1 MNGLHRPHDANT
13 DAVIFLHLGKTAGS
27 TLGNIIDRQYPN
39 NRLFVIFT
47 NEDNEKF
54 KAQPET
60 QRANIQCLRGITY
73 YGIHHAIP
81 KPATYFTLL
90 RPPLDRVISQYF
102 HNQRRRAKM
111 GIVMKQEPNIWDFLN
126 KQPEQATLQLRMIVG
141 GDTIE
146 GALAQTLPENALD
159 IAKAHLER
167 HFSVV
172 GLVDHFDETVMLLKQ
187 TYGWNS
193 VQYGQRNVAPNRAQR
208 DQLGPKAIARIE
220 HMIEPELELY
230 EWVQRRF
237 EETLAAQSPDF
248 HENLAKFRRTNQ
260 LYSRVWQSTKGIR
273 KTAGWR
279 TVRRLVSPAW
289 EGWDD
294 EEV

>member
-1 MNGLHRPHDANT
+1 MNGLHRPYNADT
-13 DAVIFLHLGKTAGS
+13 DAVIFLHIGKTAGS

-39 NRLFVIFT
+39 NRLFVIFG

-54 KAQPET
+54 KGQPEA

-73 YGIHHAIP
+73 YGIHRAVP

-90 RPPLDRVISQYF
+90 RNPLDRVISQYF
-102 HNQRRRAKM
+102 HNQRRRARM
-111 GIVMKQEPNIWDFLN
+111 GIVMKKEPSIWDLLN
-126 KQPEQATLQLRMIVG
+126 SQPQQATLQLRMIVG
-141 GDTIE
+141 GDTME
-146 GALAQTLPENALD
+146 HAFSQTLPEDALD
-159 IAKAHLER
+159 IAKAHLEQ

-172 GLVDHFDETVMLLKQ
+172 GLVDHFDETLMLLKQ
-187 TYGWNS
+187 AYGWKS
-193 VQYGQRNVAPNRAQR
+193 VHYGQRNVAPNRSQR
-208 DQLGPKAIARIE
+208 DQLGAKAIARIE
-220 HMIEPELELY
+220 QMIVPELELY
-230 EWVQRRF
+230 EWVHKRF
-237 EETLAAQSPDF
+237 EETLARQSSEF
-248 HENLAKFRRTNQ
+248 TENLAKFRRTNQ

-279 TVRRLVSPAW
+279 TVRRLVSPSW